1 MAMSSAG
8 ESPATVI
15 STRWAEP
22 PWSSKSPT
30 SAPTVAAFLHQSG
43 EQLVGTREAGPRLL
57 SSTLRLAQGT
67 AERSDRALNLLR
79 SAPGAAG
86 GQIAR
91 SGASR

>member
-43 EQLVGTREAGPRLL
+43 EQLVGTRGGRPALL

-67 AERSDRALNLLR
+67 AERSDRALNLL
-79 SAPGAAG
+79 PVPQGGG